1 MKSQDM
7 KATPTR
13 ELIEKYKE
21 EKMRYQKLVFT
32 DAVSKLDSPNKL
44 RETRRNIARYLTE
57 LNARRI
63 AFETAAYNRKENND

>member
-32 DAVSKLDSPNKL
+32 DAVSKLDNPNKL